1 MTKLLM
7 VLSLGITLSCQQP
20 KTFGQINTE
29 ALVNIDNGV
38 AVDGEDIDEGNYKH
52 KNAFKIKDNETIHN
66 EYTLSADGQVKI
78 YNLSGS
84 IIVVSYEGNKA
95 IVDINK
101 TIYARSTE
109 AMQDAKS
116 SFKLGTDSDN
126 GLVLYTAAPYD
137 TRPNTNREDY
147 NFNENDNRY
156 WVHLDYSIKLPRSAS
171 VHASTVNDGDIIINN
186 IDGEIS
192 VKNVNGDIALDN
204 IKNTKEVTTI
214 NGDIKMSYNSFETSN
229 CSYTTINGDITL
241 AAPSNLSAE
250 VEFKSMNGE
259 IFTDFD
265 DYKVL
270 SNLQK
275 KTESKSG
282 SKTYRLDMI
291 EGIVVG
297 SGLSK
302 LKFETLNGDIFIKK
316 LN

>member
-1 MTKLLM
+1 MTKILM
-7 VLSLGITLSCQQP
+7 ALSFCIGLSCQQP
-20 KTFGQINTE
+20 KTFGQINSE
-29 ALVNIDNGV
+29 AAANIDS
-38 AVDGEDIDEGNYKH
+38 EDSEDSEDENRNYRHNK
-52 KNAFKIKDNETIHN
+52 AYKIEDNETLHN
-66 EYTLSADGQVKI
+66 EYAIPADGQVKI

-84 IIVVSYEGNKA
+84 ITVVSYEGNNA

-109 AMQDAKS
+109 ALQEAKS
-116 SFKLGTDSDN
+116 SFKLGADSDKE
-126 GLVLYTAAPYD
+126 LVLYTAAPYD
-137 TRPNTNREDY
+137 TRPKTNRENY

-156 WVHLDYSIKLPRSAS
+156 WVHLDYTIKLPRSAS

-192 VKNVNGDIALDN
+192 VNNVNGDIALDN
-204 IKNTKEVTTI
+204 IKNTKKVTTI

-229 CSYTTINGDITL
+229 CSYTTINGNITL

-275 KTESKSG
+275 KSESNNG
-282 SKTYRLDMI
+282 NKTYKLDMI
-291 EGIVVG
+291 EGIIVG